1 MIYILES
8 VCSDYA
14 LATILIILK
23 RLLNFIQIFVPIIL
37 IISVIVQ
44 LIKKVLNPEDGGRG
58 GSMKNIINSFM
69 AAVIVVFLPFIIN
82 LAMST
87 ISEYG
92 EVGIKEDGSLTA
104 LDVTSCWQVAETRTE
119 VLDSSL
125 NTTSSTISSEKA
137 QNRVSLSDDP
147 SYYEE
152 AKKELEEIKK
162 KEAEA
167 NNNTGDGYNT
177 TTGLPIP
184 VMYQGDYANVSLC
197 GHNVANYGCGWTS
210 SAMVASYLTGK
221 TITPADVVAWSD
233 YGEYKGDFCTSVGM
247 AHTLPAAVAKYYGLG
262 DMIKTKD
269 INQAVAALKN
279 NQPVICSQG
288 PGLFTKGGHLIVLR
302 GIDSENKIYVN
313 DPNKY
318 NSINKGY
325 LNRGFTIEEIGR
337 AAGTFF
343 IFKKKS
349 D

>member
-23 RLLNFIQIFVPIIL
+23 RLLNFVQIFVPIIL

-125 NTTSSTISSEKA
+125 NTTSSTISAEKA

-167 NNNTGDGYNT
+167 NINTGDGYNT

-197 GHNVANYGCGWTS
+197 GGNVATNGCGWTS
-210 SAMVASYLTGK
+210 LAMIMSYLTGK
-221 TITPADVVAWSD
+221 TITPADIISWSGIKGCMHMNGGGMLHDFANTVAIH
-233 YGEYKGDFCTSVGM
+233 YGFQKPIYTEDAS
-247 AHTLPAAVAKYYGLG
+247 LAV
-262 DMIKTKD
+262 
-269 INQAVAALKN
+269 QALKN
-279 NQPVICSQG
+279 NQPVMSSQG

-313 DPNKY
+313 DPNRR
-318 NSINKGY
+318 NAITNGY
-325 LNRGFTIEEIGR
+325 INRGFTVGEIDQ
-337 AAGTFF
+337 AAGHYF
-343 IFKKKS
+343 IFEKKS

>member
-23 RLLNFIQIFVPIIL
+23 RLLNFVQIFVPIIL

-69 AAVIVVFLPFIIN
+69 AAIILVFLPFIIN

-119 VLDSSL
+119 MLDSSL

-137 QNRVSLSDDP
+137 QNRVSLSDDQ

-177 TTGLPIP
+177 TTGMPIP
-184 VMYQGDYANVSLC
+184 VMYQGDYASVSLC
-197 GHNVANYGCGWTS
+197 GGNIASNGCGWTS
-210 SAMVASYLTGK
+210 AAMITSYITGK
-221 TITPADVVAWSD
+221 TITPADIASWSNNSS
-233 YGEYKGDFCTSVGM
+233 FCTSTGGM
-247 AHTLPAAVAKYYGLG
+247 SWSLPQAVAKHYGLQ
-262 DMIKTKD
+262 DVIQTTD
-269 INQAVAALKN
+269 INLVVTALKN
-279 NQPVICSQG
+279 NQPVMSSQG
-288 PGLFTKGGHLIVLR
+288 KGLFTKGGHLIVLR
-302 GIDSENKIYVN
+302 GIDSEGKIYVN
-313 DPNKY
+313 DPNRR
-318 NSINKGY
+318 NSITNGY
-325 LNRGFTIEEIGR
+325 LNRGFSTSEINS
-337 AAGTFF
+337 ANKMYF
-343 IFKKKS
+343 IFQSKQ
-349 D
+349 